1 MIKNRKFGIIG
12 GDLRQYYLAQSLK
25 ADNNTVLINGF
36 DEKLI
41 NQNNISINLKNCSL
55 EKLTD
60 TSEFI
65 VLPVP
70 ITRDRKYLNSPFKN
84 EKIKLDSYFFN
95 LLENK
100 KVFGGIISSIEK
112 SVKNRQI
119 SLYDYY
125 REDFKI
131 LNAVPTAEGAVN
143 IALNNMDK
151 TLCDSQC
158 LVMGYGRIGKVLAD
172 ILEKSGAEVTVAA
185 RKIQDY
191 AWITAKKYN
200 FINIS
205 HLSSEQNLNRYD
217 IIFNT
222 IPYILLNEPILKK
235 LSSNTLIIDLAS
247 EPGGVDKNS
256 AKNLGLNSIHALGI
270 PGKLFP
276 DTAGKIVKQTL
287 YKIIEE
293 ENL

>member
-143 IALNNMDK
+143 TALNNMDK